1 MKRKLFFIFTV
12 VFALLL
18 AAGCSG
24 GDTSKGTED
33 TKTPDSKVDVAA
45 EINKEWEASGHAI
58 VDTAEDS
65 PALREQG
72 KCMTCHNGKAFAG
85 KAETLAAINNEVES
99 TTCDTCHGE
108 TGKGLM
114 EAASVKTAIG
124 EIALGKANLCI
135 SCHNGRG
142 KVPDNA
148 SSPHHSVQGD
158 MLAGINGAEAD
169 GKVYLTSAHAT
180 VADACVACHLA
191 KNDNGYSSHTFK
203 MDPATAANACGSCH
217 NGLDTYNRTAF
228 ADYDGDGTAEGIQD
242 EVQGLME
249 LVKGAIDEKLAADG
263 KYVAFISSHGSVEW
277 ENAAKEVSEEA
288 PSEELYKAAWNY
300 FFVDFDGSKGIHN
313 PIYTVQLLQQSYKL
327 VTGKDVP
334 NAVIR

>member
-1 MKRKLFFIFTV
+1 MKKRLFLMLALI
-12 VFALLL
+12 FALLL

-24 GDTSKGTED
+24 GEKSQD
-33 TKTPDSKVDVAA
+33 TKDTGTPDTKVDVAA
-45 EINKEWEASGHAI
+45 EINKEWEASGHAK

-72 KCMTCHNGKAFAG
+72 KCFTCHNGKAFAA
-85 KAETLAAINNEVES
+85 KAENMAAINNEVEA
-99 TTCDTCHGE
+99 TTCDACHSE

-114 EAASVKTAIG
+114 EAATVTTAIG

-158 MLAGINGAEAD
+158 MLVGINGAETA
-169 GKVYLTSAHAT
+169 GKLYITSAHAT
-180 VADACVACHLA
+180 VADACVTCHLA
-191 KNDNGYSSHTFK
+191 KNDKGYSSHTFK
-203 MDPATAANACGSCH
+203 IDPAQAKNACGSCH
-217 NGLDTYNRTAF
+217 SGLDTFNRPAP

-242 EVQGLME
+242 EVQGLQE
-249 LVKGAIDEKLAADG
+249 LVKEAIDEKLAAGG
-263 KYVAFISSHGSVEW
+263 KYVAFISSHGNIDW

-300 FFVDFDGSKGIHN
+300 FFVDFDGSKGVHN
-313 PIYTVQLLQQSYKL
+313 PVYTVQLLQQSYKL